1 MLISSFSLRRL
12 ERSFHGYCT
21 LTTFIECKYTSFSG
35 FSNCFTQKASIYSGI
50 AQKYRIFAMQRFMKV
65 TTNPPNSESPKN
77 ARKLSFL
84 LSYLRPYAL
93 AYALGWIFLVL
104 STLAGLVFPY
114 LMGGL
119 LGADAEGSSVASI
132 GKVLSNNSVNGIALA
147 LFLLFGVQALFSFF
161 RVVLFNSVTENAL
174 RDLRNKAFERM
185 IYMPMDFFNT
195 HKVGELTSRIASDI
209 TQIQETLRTTIAEFF
224 RQIVIVVGGIIFL
237 VFISWKL
244 SLIMVAT
251 VPVMALI
258 AVFFGRY
265 IRKLSKNAQD
275 FTASSNAIIEEAL
288 SGIAN
293 VKAYTNEIFNLN
305 RFRKTT
311 QETRDLN
318 VRSGIWRGVFVSF
331 IIFCLFGAIVFIIWQ
346 GMMMTQG
353 PNPTL
358 AKEGFYQ
365 FILFTIMM
373 GASIGSLPELY
384 ANLQKALGA
393 IENLADIMQSSTEPE
408 LVSGKDFSPIR
419 GQISMENIH
428 FRYPQRADISVL
440 NGVNFNIDPSQTLAI
455 VGSSGA
461 GKSTLTSLLLR
472 YYDPSD
478 GTIKFDG
485 IDAKELD
492 LKHLRKHIAIV
503 PQEVML
509 FADTIYENIR
519 FGKPTASQ
527 HEIEEAAKQANA
539 WEFIQSFPEGMQTQV
554 GDRGIQLSG
563 GQKQRIAIARAILKN
578 PAILILD
585 EATSALDSASEQLVQ
600 EALDRLMVNRTAVV
614 IAHRLS
620 TVRKADKIVVIQDG
634 QIIEEGNHESLTAL
648 DGAYAKFVDLQS
660 LSEV

>member
-1 MLISSFSLRRL
+1 MNASSEPLVAPKKNSAGKLR
-12 ERSFHGYCT
+12 
-21 LTTFIECKYTSFSG
+21 
-35 FSNCFTQKASIYSGI
+35 
-50 AQKYRIFAMQRFMKV
+50 
-65 TTNPPNSESPKN
+65 
-77 ARKLSFL
+77 FL
-84 LSYLRPYAL
+84 LSYLRPYAF
-93 AYALGWIFLVL
+93 AYFIGWIFLVL

-119 LGADAEGSSVASI
+119 LGADAQGSSVDSI
-132 GKVLSNNSVNGIALA
+132 GKTLSNNSVNGIALA
-147 LFLLFGVQALFSFF
+147 LFILFGVQALFSFF
-161 RVVLFNSVTENAL
+161 RVVLFNNVTENAL

-209 TQIQETLRTTIAEFF
+209 TQIQETLRTTVAEFF

-275 FTASSNAIIEEAL
+275 FTASSNSIIEEAL

-293 VKAYTNEIFNLN
+293 VKAYTNEAFNLN

-311 QETRDLN
+311 QEMRNLN
-318 VRSGIWRGVFVSF
+318 VRSGLWRGVFVSF

-419 GQISMENIH
+419 GQISMQNIH
-428 FRYPQRADISVL
+428 FHYPQRADVSVL
-440 NGVNFNIDPSQTLAI
+440 NGVNFTIEPNQTLAI

-472 YYDPSD
+472 YYESSE
-478 GTIKFDG
+478 GAIKFDG

-492 LKHLRKHIAIV
+492 LEHLRTHLAIV

-519 FGKPTASQ
+519 FGKPTATQ
-527 HEIEEAAKQANA
+527 EEITSAAQQANA
-539 WEFIQSFPEGMQTQV
+539 LEFIQSFPEGMQTQV

-600 EALDRLMVNRTAVV
+600 EALDRLMVKRTAVV

-620 TVRKADKIVVIQDG
+620 TVRKADKILVLQDG
-634 QIIEEGNHESLTAL
+634 KVLEEGTHESLISL
-648 DGAYAKFVDLQS
+648 NGAYAKFVELQS
-660 LSEV
+660 LGQA

>member
-1 MLISSFSLRRL
+1 MNKPSEPLVAPKKKSSGKLR
-12 ERSFHGYCT
+12 
-21 LTTFIECKYTSFSG
+21 
-35 FSNCFTQKASIYSGI
+35 
-50 AQKYRIFAMQRFMKV
+50 
-65 TTNPPNSESPKN
+65 
-77 ARKLSFL
+77 FL
-84 LSYLRPYAL
+84 LSYLRPYAFP
-93 AYALGWIFLVL
+93 YFIGWIFLVL

-119 LGADAEGSSVASI
+119 LGADAQGSSVDSI
-132 GKVLSNNSVNGIALA
+132 GKTLSNNSVNGIALA
-147 LFLLFGVQALFSFF
+147 LFILFGVQALFSFF
-161 RVVLFNSVTENAL
+161 RVVLFNNVTENAL

-209 TQIQETLRTTIAEFF
+209 TQIQETLRTTVAEFF

-251 VPVMALI
+251 VPVMA
-258 AVFFGRY
+258 
-265 IRKLSKNAQD
+265 QD
-275 FTASSNAIIEEAL
+275 FTASSNSIIEEAL

-293 VKAYTNEIFNLN
+293 VKAYTNEAFNLN

-311 QETRDLN
+311 QEMRNLN
-318 VRSGIWRGVFVSF
+318 VRSGLWRGVFVSF

-353 PNPTL
+353 PNPAL

-408 LVSGKDFSPIR
+408 LVSGKEFSPIR
-419 GQISMENIH
+419 GQISMENMH
-428 FRYPQRADISVL
+428 FHYPQRADVSVL
-440 NGVNFNIDPSQTLAI
+440 NGVNFTIEPNQTLAI

-461 GKSTLTSLLLR
+461 GKSTLASLLLR
-472 YYDPSD
+472 YYEPSE

-492 LKHLRKHIAIV
+492 LEHLRKHLAIV

-519 FGKPTASQ
+519 FGKPTATQ
-527 HEIEEAAKQANA
+527 EEITSAAQQANA

-620 TVRKADKIVVIQDG
+620 TVRKADKILVLQDG
-634 QIIEEGNHESLTAL
+634 KVLEEGTHESLISL
-648 DGAYAKFVDLQS
+648 NGAYAKFVELQS
-660 LSEV
+660 LGQA